1 MPRVP
6 SSGAKPT
13 TPVAP
18 TKVPSPERNERRRT
32 VGCILGVLGGLFGIV
47 GALGGFVTYMIGDSG
62 LIPEKYVSLLVP
74 KHIVF
79 PALGVLFALLGIVA
93 GAASLDDPRTAGKF
107 MIISAVGGAG
117 TALLLYTPAALL
129 LLAGG
134 YFSLTHAGK
143 PRWCPL

>member
-1 MPRVP
+1 MPSP
-6 SSGAKPT
+6 GAKP
-13 TPVAP
+13 PVAP
-18 TKVPSPERNERRRT
+18 TKVPPSEQNERRRT
-32 VGCILGVLGGLFGIV
+32 IGCILGVLGGLFGIV
-47 GALGGFVTYMIGDSG
+47 GALGGFVTYMVGESG

-93 GAASLDDPRTAGKF
+93 GAASLDNPRTAGKF
-107 MIISAVGGAG
+107 MIVSAVGGAA
-117 TALLLYTPAALL
+117 TALLLYAPAALL

-134 YFSLTHAGK
+134 YFSLTHTGK